1 MKIGIYNIFTFFWF
15 VLMMILS
22 GTLTYFLFNKNDFK
36 TDTPIFIKIIL
47 GIFSILFVAILIYF
61 LYKLRILLVSKK
73 NIISIYP
80 FLFKFERIE
89 ISKIKSIKWENFIAF
104 KATVYKKVKI
114 KDDSKTI
121 VFSDLEFENFEILV
135 KELNIG
141 SEKKFKI
148 QIEQAKANI
157 NDVKF
162 NLFTN
167 FGLLIFLL
175 ATMFMNK
182 INLII
187 VIFEIIIVIFII
199 AFFKRY
205 LNYKKLLKNT

>member
-22 GTLTYFLFNKNDFK
+22 GTLTYFLLSTTSSKNE
-36 TDTPIFIKIIL
+36 TPIFINIIL
-47 GIFSILFVAILIYF
+47 GIFSLFFVAILIYF

-73 NIISIYP
+73 SIISIYP
-80 FLFKFERIE
+80 FLFKFEQIE
-89 ISKIKSIKWENFIAF
+89 ISKIKSIKWENFTAF

-114 KDDSKTI
+114 KDESKTI
-121 VFSDLEFENFEILV
+121 VFSDLEFENFELLV

-157 NDVKF
+157 IDVKF

-167 FGLLIFLL
+167 LGLLIFLL
-175 ATMFMNK
+175 TTMFLNK

-187 VIFEIIIVIFII
+187 VIFETITVIFII
-199 AFFKRY
+199 ALYRRY
-205 LNYKKLLKNT
+205 LNYKKLLKII

>member
-1 MKIGIYNIFTFFWF
+1 
-15 VLMMILS
+15 MIMSS
-22 GTLTYFLFNKNDFK
+22 GTLTYFLLSTTSSKNE
-36 TDTPIFIKIIL
+36 TPIFINIIL
-47 GIFSILFVAILIYF
+47 GIFSLFFVAILIFF

-73 NIISIYP
+73 SIISIYP

-89 ISKIKSIKWENFIAF
+89 ISKIKSIKWENFTAF

-121 VFSDLEFENFEILV
+121 VFSDLEFENFELLV

-157 NDVKF
+157 HDVKF

-167 FGLLIFLL
+167 FGLLIFILV
-175 ATMFMNK
+175 TMFLNK

-187 VIFEIIIVIFII
+187 VIFEIIMLIFII
-199 AFFKRY
+199 ASLKRY
-205 LNYKKLLKNT
+205 INYKKLLKNT

>member
-22 GTLTYFLFNKNDFK
+22 GTLTYFLLSTTSSKNE
-36 TDTPIFIKIIL
+36 TPIFINIIL
-47 GIFSILFVAILIYF
+47 GIFSLFFVAILIYF

-73 NIISIYP
+73 SIISIYP

-89 ISKIKSIKWENFIAF
+89 ISKIKSIKWENFTAF

-114 KDDSKTI
+114 NDDSKTI
-121 VFSDLEFENFEILV
+121 VFSDLEFENFELLV

-175 ATMFMNK
+175 STMFLNK

-187 VIFEIIIVIFII
+187 VIFETITVIFII
-199 AFFKRY
+199 ALFRRY
-205 LNYKKLLKNT
+205 LDYKKLLKNT